1 MKPLHII
8 IVSIVVVMAGVSCR
22 NHANELL
29 NPNTAPY
36 NTPLEQFEVVWNG
49 INNGYAFWDIDPT
62 DWDSV
67 YTVYKPRFEELSNQ
81 TSVPTAT
88 LQNYYADMCSRLID
102 HHMAVVIRNPKP
114 AADDTITT
122 FVINPGNNE
131 VRTRPYY
138 HERFSDSLL
147 LVCIDKLRSAALVD
161 TMAYCNTP
169 QGSILACNINGIAY
183 LHLSKFMLTEALNNN
198 DSSSQAIAKAY
209 RLFYDLA
216 VHADTLKGI
225 ILDQRGNA
233 GGYVNDFDY
242 VLAPFIDKPLT
253 LGTTRRKEGLA
264 RYDYSVWIPFTIEPA
279 AEHRVPD
286 VPIVALADINSA
298 SMSELTTYAV
308 TLLPNGCFVGERTYG
323 AHGPLFSNF
332 EINYSGTFGD
342 KNLQKTLHYVYMSN
356 DVFKP
361 NDGNI
366 LEGKGFRPNH
376 QVLFNSEKMN
386 AGDDVQLNAAIDII
400 LNNKFPTNP

>member
-1 MKPLHII
+1 MKHPHVILLIF
-8 IVSIVVVMAGVSCR
+8 VLVASISCR
-22 NHANELL
+22 NHSNELL

-36 NTPLEQFEVVWNG
+36 STPLEQFEVVWNG

-81 TSVPTAT
+81 TQVPTAT
-88 LQNYYADMCSRLID
+88 LQQYYADMCGRLID

-114 AADDTITT
+114 AADDTIST
-122 FVINPGNNE
+122 FVINPGNSE
-131 VRTRPYY
+131 VRTRAYY

-147 LVCIDKLRSAALVD
+147 MVCIDNLRSAALVD
-161 TMAYCNTP
+161 TMAYCNTTK
-169 QGSILACNINGIAY
+169 GSILACNFNGIAY
-183 LHLSKFMLTEALNNN
+183 LHLSKFMLTEVLNSN
-198 DSSSQAIAKAY
+198 DSISQAIADVY

-216 VHADTLKGI
+216 VHSDTLKGI
-225 ILDQRGNA
+225 ILDQRGNV
-233 GGYVNDFDY
+233 GGYVKDFDY

-253 LGTTRRKEGLA
+253 LGATRRKEGMA

-279 AEHRVPD
+279 AEHRVLD

-298 SMSELTTYAV
+298 SMGELTTYAV
-308 TLLPNGCFVGERTYG
+308 TLLPNGCFVGERTFG

-342 KNLQKTLHYVYMSN
+342 KNLQTTQHYVYMSN
-356 DVFKP
+356 DVFRT
-361 NDGNI
+361 NNGDI
-366 LEGKGFRPNH
+366 LEGQGFRPNH

-386 AGDDVQLNAAIDII
+386 AGDDVQLKAALDII

>member
-1 MKPLHII
+1 MKHSHVILLIF
-8 IVSIVVVMAGVSCR
+8 VLVASVSCR
-22 NHANELL
+22 NHSNELL

-36 NTPLEQFEVVWNG
+36 STPLEQFEVVWNG

-81 TSVPTAT
+81 TQVPTAT
-88 LQNYYADMCSRLID
+88 LQQYYADMCGRLVD

-114 AADDTITT
+114 AADDTIST
-122 FVINPGNNE
+122 FVINPGNSE
-131 VRTRPYY
+131 VRTRAYY

-147 LVCIDKLRSAALVD
+147 MVCINHLRSAALVD

-169 QGSILACNINGIAY
+169 KGSILACNFNGIAY
-183 LHLSKFMLTEALNNN
+183 LHLSKFMLTEVLKSN
-198 DSSSQAIAKAY
+198 DSISQAIADVY

-216 VHADTLKGI
+216 VHSDTLKGI
-225 ILDQRGNA
+225 ILDQRGNV

-253 LGTTRRKEGLA
+253 LGATRRKEGMA

-298 SMSELTTYAV
+298 SMGELITYAV
-308 TLLPNGCFVGERTYG
+308 TLLPNGCFVGERTFG

-342 KNLQKTLHYVYMSN
+342 KNLQTTQHYVYMSN
-356 DVFKP
+356 DVFRT
-361 NDGNI
+361 NDGTI
-366 LEGKGFRPNH
+366 LEGQGFRPNH

-386 AGDDVQLNAAIDII
+386 AGDDVQLKAALDII